1 MSRAGRRRD
10 TAGGDGEQLPHGALS
25 NHDPH
30 KGFRNYVF
38 FLLQKY
44 HIYWDNS
51 DQYKDIVKI
60 SKDVGKQNID
70 RLR

>member
-30 KGFRNYVF
+30 KGLRIFQKQSY
-38 FLLQKY
+38 LL
-44 HIYWDNS
+44 
-51 DQYKDIVKI
+51 
-60 SKDVGKQNID
+60 G
-70 RLR
+70 